1 MIERMM
7 QRGTAFVR
15 RGCWLAVSAS
25 VVAFGAQST
34 FAAPIE
40 VKTSPPSTGAEAWKL
55 MRDDS
60 LPERQKDGQVVC
72 SRYAL
77 EIENPGADTLEC
89 IASLVPPAPDAPP
102 QRAAVLT
109 AKDNRVI
116 FSEVATIA
124 QGVPDVK
131 VECRRRQAP
140 PPLLTPASCKPTAT
154 KVGQIS
160 DYYPAASRQLGEEG
174 PVDLEYTLAESN
186 ATPTDIKVIGSSLSA
201 RLDEAATRFLG
212 DAMFTTPCPGT
223 RYRLRVRFKLQ

>member
-1 MIERMM
+1 M
-7 QRGTAFVR
+7 QRGALGAR

-25 VVAFGAQST
+25 IFAFGAPST
-34 FAAPIE
+34 FAAPTE
-40 VKTSPPSTGAEAWKL
+40 VKTSPPSTEAEAWKL

-60 LPERQKDGQVVC
+60 LPECQKDGQVVC
-72 SRYAL
+72 ARYAL
-77 EIENPGADTLEC
+77 EIQNPGADTLEC

-109 AKDNRVI
+109 SKENRVI
-116 FSEVATIA
+116 FTEVTTIA

-131 VECRRRQAP
+131 VECRRRPAP
-140 PPLLTPASCKPTAT
+140 PPLLTPSSCKPTPT
-154 KVGQIS
+154 KMGQIG

-186 ATPTDIKVIGSSLSA
+186 ATPTDIKVIGSSLSS
-201 RLDEAATRFLG
+201 RLDQAATRFLG
-212 DAMFTTPCPGT
+212 DATFTTPCPGT